1 MRNIM
6 LLVRREL
13 GAYLKSPMGYIIV
26 AAVLAINGIF
36 FNAFAL
42 GGRPKFS
49 FEVLRLF
56 FYFSFG
62 TSLIASIFLSMRLIA
77 EDRQSGT
84 LTLLLTSPIRDHEIV
99 LGKFLSAWLFF
110 AMMTLLSIYMPLLIF
125 VNGKVSFGH
134 IFSGY
139 LGLLLVGAAAM
150 AVGIFGS
157 SIAKNQLIAVVTT
170 AALVV
175 LLIVFWLVAQISDP
189 PIKDIAAYLALYN
202 KHFINFERGVIHT
215 RDIAYYL
222 SVTYVFL
229 LLTTHV
235 LQARRWR

>member
-1 MRNIM
+1 MRNIL

-26 AAVLAINGIF
+26 AAVLAINGIL

-42 GGRPKFS
+42 GGQPKFS

-84 LTLLLTSPIRDHEIV
+84 LTLLLTSPIHDYEIV

-125 VNGKVSFGH
+125 VNGKVSAGH
-134 IFSGY
+134 IFTGY

-157 SIAKNQLIAVVTT
+157 ALAKNQLIAVVTT

-175 LLIVFWLVAQISDP
+175 LLIVLWLVAQIADP
-189 PIKDIAAYLALYN
+189 PIKEIAAYLALYN

-215 RDIAYYL
+215 RDVAYYL